1 MEKVFRLSR
10 GFNPV
15 MGVRVDWNNE
25 EKKGLLLV
33 KGGGEGTDFF
43 EYVGKVLQEDV
54 YQQAVDKIKSALK
67 RRGNWTRGRPGTA
80 ASRCGT

>member
-1 MEKVFRLSR
+1 MPVTRTFYSSR
-10 GFNPV
+10 STSSSSIV
-15 MGVRVDWNNE
+15 SS
-25 EKKGLLLV
+25 
-33 KGGGEGTDFF
+33 GGKGTDFF

-80 ASRCGT
+80 ASRYPFIQAGGSRQGP